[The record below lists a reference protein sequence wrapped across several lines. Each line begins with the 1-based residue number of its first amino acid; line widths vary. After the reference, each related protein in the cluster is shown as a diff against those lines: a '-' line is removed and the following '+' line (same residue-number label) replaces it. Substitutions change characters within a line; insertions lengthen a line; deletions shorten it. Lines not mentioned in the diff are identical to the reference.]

1 MQVYSKL
8 NSTCDS
14 DGTSGNH
21 NLSSAVYDGS
31 VDERG
36 VDVEENLDGRP

>member
-14 DGTSGNH
+14 DGTSSDH

-31 VDERG
+31 VDEEDA
-36 VDVEENLDGRP
+36 DVEENRDGRP

>member
-14 DGTSGNH
+14 DGTSGDH
-21 NLSSAVYDGS
+21 NISSTVHDGL
-31 VDERG
+31 VDERD
-36 VDVEENLDGRP
+36 VDVEEILDGRP

>member
-14 DGTSGNH
+14 YGTSGDH
-21 NLSSAVYDGS
+21 NLSSTVHDGS
-31 VDERG
+31 VDEG
-36 VDVEENLDGRP
+36 DVDVEEGLDGRL